1 MFGFSFA
8 SFAVPLGFLLVSG
21 SLHVPAQEP
30 EGNAAVKHSAK
41 AGDLT
46 LSATEFAKI
55 GMTGSSVGITLDDK
69 GSVYV
74 SHTNRRNNGEI
85 DIRKNKDWLADSLAL
100 TSAEDRQA
108 LIKKRMPD
116 TWKDLAKFK
125 EKIIRL
131 DDTDGDGVA
140 DKRTVVHEG
149 FNDLGNGLAG
159 GVLWHDGAL
168 YVTVMPSLYK
178 LTDPDG
184 DGIFDKKEE
193 LVRGIGFHIG
203 YGGHDMHGPT
213 LGMDGRIYWST
224 GDKGIHV
231 KTKDGREFYYP
242 GEGGVFRIEPDGSG
256 FEVFAHGL
264 RNPQELA
271 FDEFGNLFTVDNDG
285 DFGDKERV
293 HYVVEGTDSG
303 WRMHY
308 QYRSDKAWAQ
318 LAGYNPW
325 LAENLWKPR
334 QDGQPAYLTPSL
346 ANYSAGPIGFEYNPG
361 TALSDRFGH
370 SFFLAE
376 SSKQISALRFEPA
389 GAGFKMLDPQVV
401 VTGPFITGLFF
412 GPDGAL
418 YGANWGNNEWA
429 PHEKGNVLK
438 LDDEGATKD
447 SQRESV
453 RKLIAAGMSKRSVD
467 ELAELLGH
475 ADQRVRLKAQFELVA
490 RAGFEELTHAA
501 TNGPNLLARVHG
513 IWGLGMLGRKRAEV
527 LRPLVAL
534 LEDKKVEIRAQ
545 ASRMIA
551 DGVVALDWGK
561 TRMPDGLPFARVAER
576 VARLL
581 SDPSPRVRLYAGIA
595 LRKLGTPAQLDAAVK
610 LLEDNADK
618 DVFLRHAGAMALAGC
633 VGVPPSGGSQSP
645 GDRIE
650 NKGAPRA
657 SEPPKGGTPTG
668 LASLASHSSKAV
680 KLGAIV
686 AARMIKSPDAA
697 AFLDD
702 SDTQVV
708 AEAARAIH
716 DDRSIPSALR
726 KLAETLEAPVVTN
739 ESVLRRSISANLRV
753 GDEMSAA
760 RLLFYAVGRSN
771 PVGMRAEAL
780 DSLSQWPAGLA
791 FDRVQGFHRALPA
804 RDPKVVAE
812 LFARSFDA
820 LISDDSD
827 VVQKATARLVRA
839 LHFQPA
845 IDKLTNIALDA
856 SKSTDMRATAIETMA
871 VARAPQIQEAIDA
884 AITSDKAEL
893 RIAAVRAMAE
903 VKPDDKTT
911 FEAIDAALKRTDL
924 DEQQAMFALLG
935 SMKSSKSEKVLGS
948 WIDQLSKI
956 KVPAALS
963 LDVYEAAVA
972 SGSKTLKKQLG
983 SVDKNLKKVPFG
995 VFSLALEGGDAK
1007 EGETIFKTSTTGACI
1022 QCHTMQAGLP
1032 SVGPDLSHVAAR
1044 LPRERILRAVVDP
1057 QSEIAE
1063 GFGMVSATLKNG
1075 SVVSGL
1081 ISKETDKELIL
1092 RIPASPVTQTVVK
1105 KDIVSRT
1112 KAASAMPVMTSL
1124 LTKLEI
1130 RNLVAYLAT
1139 LK

>member
-1 MFGFSFA
+1 MTFPSGNSRSLLAGGLALCCTLFSLA
-8 SFAVPLGFLLVSG
+8 S
-21 SLHVPAQEP
+21 AQEP

-41 AGDLT
+41 TGDLT

-55 GMTGSSVGITLDDK
+55 GMTGSSVGITTDDK

-85 DIRKNKDWLADSLAL
+85 DIRKNKDWLPESLAL

-108 LIKKRMPD
+108 LIKNRMPD

-131 DDTDGDGVA
+131 DDTDGDGIA

-168 YVTVMPSLYK
+168 YVTCMPSLYK

-184 DGIFDKKEE
+184 DGIFDKKQE

-308 QYRSDKAWAQ
+308 QYRSDKGWAQ

-325 LAENLWKPR
+325 LAENLWKP
-334 QDGQPAYLTPSL
+334 QQADQPAYLTSSL

-361 TALSDRFGH
+361 TALSDRFAH
-370 SFFLAE
+370 TFFLAE
-376 SSKQISALRFEPA
+376 SSKQISALRFEA
-389 GAGFKMLDPQVV
+389 TGAGFKMLDPQVV
-401 VTGPFITGLFF
+401 LTGPFITGLFF

-447 SQRESV
+447 SQRDSV
-453 RKLIAAGMSKRSVD
+453 KKLIAEGMSKRSVD

-475 ADQRVRLKAQFELVA
+475 ADQRVRLKAQFELVKRGQKDVLGKVVA
-490 RAGFEELTHAA
+490 AGK
-501 TNGPNLLARVHG
+501 PLLARIHAV
-513 IWGLGMLGRKRAEV
+513 WGLGQLGRKSPMGSA
-527 LRPLVAL
+527 LQPLL
-534 LEDKKVEIRAQ
+534 SDKEPEIRAQ
-545 ASRMIA
+545 AARM
-551 DGVVALDWGK
+551 
-561 TRMPDGLPFARVAER
+561 
-576 VARLL
+576 L
-581 SDPSPRVRLYAGIA
+581 SDANAKDTAADIGKLLADETPRVRLYAGIA
-595 LRKLGTPAQLDAAVK
+595 LRKLGTPAQIDAAVK
-610 LLEDNADK
+610 MLEDNADR
-618 DVFLRHAGAMALAGC
+618 DVFLRHAGAMALAGSAKEQ
-633 VGVPPSGGSQSP
+633 G
-645 GDRIE
+645 
-650 NKGAPRA
+650 K
-657 SEPPKGGTPTG
+657 
-668 LASLASHSSKAV
+668 LASLSSSSSKAV

-716 DDRSIPSALR
+716 DDRSISSALR
-726 KLAETLEAPVVTN
+726 KLAETLEPPFSLEAPVVTN

-760 RLLFYAVGRSN
+760 RLLIYAGGKRH
-771 PVGMRAEAL
+771 PAAMRAEAL
-780 DSLSQWPAGLA
+780 DSLSQWPTGLA

-804 RDPKVVAE
+804 RDAKVVAD
-812 LFARSFDA
+812 LFAKSFDA
-820 LISDDSD
+820 LIADDSD

-839 LHFQPA
+839 LRFQPA
-845 IDKLTNIALDA
+845 IDKLTTIALDA

-871 VARAPQIQEAIDA
+871 VARAPRIQEAIGA
-884 AITSDKAEL
+884 AITSDKTEL

-935 SMKSSKSEKVLGS
+935 GMKSSKAEKVLGS
-948 WIDQLSKI
+948 WIDQLSKN
-956 KVPAALS
+956 KVPAALT

-995 VFSLALEGGDAK
+995 IFSLALEGGDAK

-1057 QSEIAE
+1057 QSEIAD

-1081 ISKETDKELIL
+1081 VAKETKDELIL
-1092 RIPASPVTQTVVK
+1092 RIPASPVTQAVAK

-1112 KAASAMPVMTSL
+1112 KPASAMPVMTSL

>member
-1 MFGFSFA
+1 MKCPILFLRATVLPVVFS
-8 SFAVPLGFLLVSG
+8 SSLV
-21 SLHVPAQEP
+21 AQEP

-41 AGDLT
+41 TGDLT
-46 LSATEFAKI
+46 LSATEFAMI
-55 GMTGSSVGITLDDK
+55 GMTGSSVGISLDDK
-69 GSVYV
+69 GSVFV

-85 DIRKNKDWLADSLAL
+85 DIRKNKDWLADSLSL

-131 DDTDGDGVA
+131 DDTDGDGIA

-168 YVTVMPSLYK
+168 YVTCMPSLYK

-184 DGIFDKKEE
+184 DGIFDKKQE

-231 KTKDGREFYYP
+231 KTKDGREFNYP

-308 QYRSDKAWAQ
+308 QYRSDKGWAQ

-325 LAENLWKPR
+325 LAENLWKP
-334 QDGQPAYLTPSL
+334 QQSDQPAYLTPSL

-361 TALSDRFGH
+361 TALSDRFAH
-370 SFFLAE
+370 TFFLAE
-376 SSKQISALRFEPA
+376 SSKQISALRFEST

-401 VTGPFITGLFF
+401 LTGPFITGLFF

-453 RKLIAAGMSKRSVD
+453 KKLIAEGMSKRSVD

-475 ADQRVRLKAQFELVA
+475 ADQRVRLKAQFELVT
-490 RAGFEELTHAA
+490 RADGMKHTRRSILNPGKAA
-501 TNGPNLLARVHG
+501 EVKYLFSGIETLEKVAHSASHPLIARVHAV
-513 IWGLGMLGRKRAEV
+513 WALGQLARGRKLPSTEHNPKAQIFSLSKSLVSLLTDKESEV
-527 LRPLVAL
+527 
-534 LEDKKVEIRAQ
+534 RAQ
-545 ASRMIA
+545 AARM
-551 DGVVALDWGK
+551 
-561 TRMPDGLPFARVAER
+561 
-576 VARLL
+576 L
-581 SDPSPRVRLYAGIA
+581 SDAKEEDAASEIAKLLADESPRVRLYAGIA
-595 LRKLGTPAQLDAAVK
+595 LRKLGTPAQIEAAVK
-610 LLEDNADK
+610 LLEDNADR

-633 VGVPPSGGSQSP
+633 GKEQG
-645 GDRIE
+645 
-650 NKGAPRA
+650 K
-657 SEPPKGGTPTG
+657 
-668 LASLASHSSKAV
+668 LASLASSSSKAV

-697 AFLDD
+697 AFLEDAD
-702 SDTQVV
+702 MQVV
-708 AEAARAIH
+708 AEASRAIH
-716 DDRSIPSALR
+716 DDLSIPSALQH
-726 KLAETLEAPVVTN
+726 LAEFLEPPFSLEAPLVTN

-753 GDEMSAA
+753 GDGLSAT
-760 RLLFYAVGRSN
+760 RLLIYAAGSRH
-771 PVGMRAEAL
+771 PAAMRAEAL
-780 DSLSQWPAGLA
+780 DSLSLWPTGLA

-804 RDPKVVAE
+804 RDAKVVAD
-812 LFARSFDA
+812 LFAKSFDT
-820 LISDDSD
+820 LITDDSD

-845 IDKLTNIALDA
+845 IDKLTTIALDA
-856 SKSTDMRATAIETMA
+856 SKSIDMRATAIETMA
-871 VARAPQIQEAIDA
+871 VARAPRIQEAIDA

-893 RIAAVRAMAE
+893 RIAAIRGMAE

-911 FEAIDAALKRTDL
+911 FDAIDAALKRTDL
-924 DEQQAMFALLG
+924 DEQQAILSLLG
-935 SMKSSKSEKVLGS
+935 SMKSSKSEKMLGS
-948 WIDQLSKI
+948 WIDLLSKN
-956 KVPAALS
+956 KVPATLA

-972 SGSKTLKKQLG
+972 NGSKTLKKQLG

-1044 LPRERILRAVVDP
+1044 LPRERLLRAVVDP

-1081 ISKETDKELIL
+1081 IAKETNDELIL
-1092 RIPASPVTQTVVK
+1092 RIPASPVTQTVAK

-1112 KAASAMPVMTSL
+1112 KPASAMPQMTSL

-1130 RNLVAYLAT
+1130 RNLAAYLAT